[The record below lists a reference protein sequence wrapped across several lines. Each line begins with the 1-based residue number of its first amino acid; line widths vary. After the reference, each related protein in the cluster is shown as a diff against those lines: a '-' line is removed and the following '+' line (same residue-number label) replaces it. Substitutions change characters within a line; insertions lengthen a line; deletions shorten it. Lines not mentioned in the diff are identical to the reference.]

1 MKIEVLYPELSNLYG
16 DYYNA
21 KYLAMC
27 IPDSQTVFT
36 SNNDKP
42 AFLSEK
48 VDIICMGSM
57 SERNQEFA
65 IKHLMPYKDKIKELV
80 ENGTFFLATGNSF
93 EIFGKHIEDDDKKIE
108 CLGAIDFYSKR
119 QMNDRRNCFFLGDF
133 QTENGE
139 DIKIVGHK
147 SQFSFSHGKATK
159 NPFISVEGGFGIN
172 LDSKNE
178 GIHYK
183 NFFGTYI
190 LGPFIMLNPKFLK
203 YLLRSMNLNDSLLYE
218 EEINNAYADRL
229 KRLQREGTEFLM
241 GAE

>member
-21 KYLAMC
+21 KYLSMC
-27 IPDSQTVFT
+27 IPNSQTVFT

-42 AFLSEK
+42 AFLNEK

-80 ENGTFFLATGNSF
+80 EGGTFFLATGNSF
-93 EIFGKHIEDDDKKIE
+93 EIFGKHIEDDGKRIE
-108 CLGAIDFYSKR
+108 CLDAVDFYSKR
-119 QMNDRRNCFFLGDF
+119 QMNDRRNCFFLGEF
-133 QTENGE
+133 PAEKG

-147 SQFSFSHGKATK
+147 SQFSFSYGAAAEK
-159 NPFISVEGGFGIN
+159 PFIKVNGGFGIN
-172 LDSKNE
+172 LESKNE
-178 GIHYK
+178 GIHYN

-190 LGPFIMLNPKFLK
+190 LGPFIMLNPQFLK
-203 YLLRSMNLNDSLLYE
+203 YMLRSMNLNDNLLYE

>member
-108 CLGAIDFYSKR
+108 
-119 QMNDRRNCFFLGDF
+119 
-133 QTENGE
+133 
-139 DIKIVGHK
+139 
-147 SQFSFSHGKATK
+147 
-159 NPFISVEGGFGIN
+159 
-172 LDSKNE
+172 
-178 GIHYK
+178 
-183 NFFGTYI
+183 
-190 LGPFIMLNPKFLK
+190 
-203 YLLRSMNLNDSLLYE
+203 
-218 EEINNAYADRL
+218 
-229 KRLQREGTEFLM
+229 
-241 GAE
+241 

>member
-21 KYLAMC
+21 KYLSMC
-27 IPDSQTVFT
+27 IPHSQTVFT

-42 AFLSEK
+42 AFMSEK
-48 VDIICMGSM
+48 IDIICMGSM

-65 IKHLMPYKDKIKELV
+65 IKHLMPYKDKIKELI
-80 ENGTFFLATGNSF
+80 ENGTFFLATGNSL
-93 EIFGKHIEDDDKKIE
+93 EIFGSHIEDDGKNIE

-119 QMNDRRNCFFLGDF
+119 QMNDRRNCFFLGEF
-133 QTENGE
+133 PVENG

-147 SQFSFSHGKATK
+147 SQFSFSHGTAAE
-159 NPFISVEGGFGIN
+159 NPFIKVKGGFGIN
-172 LDSKNE
+172 LESKNE
-178 GIHYK
+178 GIHYN

-190 LGPFIMLNPKFLK
+190 LGPFIILNPHFLK
-203 YLLRSMNLNDSLLYE
+203 YLLKSMNLNDDLLYE
-218 EEINNAYADRL
+218 EEINNAYIDRL

>member
-1 MKIEVLYPELSNLYG
+1 MKIEVLYPEISNLYG

-21 KYLAMC
+21 KYLSMC
-27 IPDSQTVFT
+27 IPNSQTVFT

-65 IKHLMPYKDKIKELV
+65 IKHLMPYKDKIKELI

-93 EIFGKHIEDDDKKIE
+93 EIFGNYIEDDGRKIE

-119 QMNDRRNCFFLGDF
+119 QMNDRRNCFFLGEF
-133 QTENGE
+133 PVETGN
-139 DIKIVGHK
+139 IKIVGHK
-147 SQFSFSHGKATK
+147 SQFSFSHGKAAE
-159 NPFISVEGGFGIN
+159 NPFIKVDGGFGIN
-172 LDSKNE
+172 LESKNE
-178 GIHYK
+178 GIHYN

-190 LGPFIMLNPKFLK
+190 LGPFIMLNPSFLK
-203 YLLRSMNLNDSLLYE
+203 YLLKSMQLNDDLLYE
-218 EEINNAYADRL
+218 EEINNAYVERL

>member
-21 KYLAMC
+21 KYLSMC
-27 IPDSQTVFT
+27 IPNSQTVFT

-65 IKHLMPYKDKIKELV
+65 IKHLMPYKDKIKELI

-93 EIFGKHIEDDDKKIE
+93 EIFGNYIEDDGRKIE

-119 QMNDRRNCFFLGDF
+119 QMNDRRNCFFLGEF
-133 QTENGE
+133 PVETGN
-139 DIKIVGHK
+139 IKIVGHK
-147 SQFSFSHGKATK
+147 SQFSFSHGKAAE
-159 NPFISVEGGFGIN
+159 NPFIKVDGGFGIN
-172 LDSKNE
+172 LESKNE
-178 GIHYK
+178 GIHYN

-190 LGPFIMLNPKFLK
+190 LGPFIMLNPSFLK
-203 YLLRSMNLNDSLLYE
+203 YLLKSMQLNDNLLYE
-218 EEINNAYADRL
+218 EEINNAYVERL

>member
-65 IKHLMPYKDKIKELV
+65 IKHLMPYKDKIKELI

-133 QTENGE
+133 QTENDEDDKKNKVLTSECVTDDGLMIE
-139 DIKIVGHK
+139 TIMNASDDIKRRVI
-147 SQFSFSHGKATK
+147 A
-159 NPFISVEGGFGIN
+159 
-172 LDSKNE
+172 
-178 GIHYK
+178 Y
-183 NFFGTYI
+183 Y
-190 LGPFIMLNPKFLK
+190 
-203 YLLRSMNLNDSLLYE
+203 YLICDKDNSD
-218 EEINNAYADRL
+218 
-229 KRLQREGTEFLM
+229 KQG
-241 GAE
+241 

>member
-93 EIFGKHIEDDDKKIE
+93 EIFGKHIEDDDKKINQR
-108 CLGAIDFYSKR
+108 LIY
-119 QMNDRRNCFFLGDF
+119 
-133 QTENGE
+133 
-139 DIKIVGHK
+139 IIVICNNNSSVWSWK
-147 SQFSFSHGKATK
+147 SIRSRFSF
-159 NPFISVEGGFGIN
+159 E
-172 LDSKNE
+172 
-178 GIHYK
+178 
-183 NFFGTYI
+183 
-190 LGPFIMLNPKFLK
+190 
-203 YLLRSMNLNDSLLYE
+203 
-218 EEINNAYADRL
+218 
-229 KRLQREGTEFLM
+229 
-241 GAE
+241 

>member
-21 KYLAMC
+21 KYLSMC
-27 IPDSQTVFT
+27 IPHSQTIFT
-36 SNNDKP
+36 SNNDTP
-42 AFLSEK
+42 AFMKEK
-48 VDIICMGSM
+48 IDIICMGSM

-65 IKHLMPYKDKIKELV
+65 IGHLMPYKDKIKELI
-80 ENGTFFLATGNSF
+80 EGGTFFLATGNSF
-93 EIFGKHIEDDDKKIE
+93 EIFGNYIEDDGRKID
-108 CLGAIDFYSKR
+108 CLGSIDFYSKR
-119 QMNDRRNCFFLGDF
+119 QMNDRRNCFFLGEF
-133 QTENGE
+133 PVESG

-147 SQFSFSHGKATK
+147 SQFSFSYGAAAEK
-159 NPFISVEGGFGIN
+159 PFIKVNGGFGIN
-172 LDSKNE
+172 LESKNE

-190 LGPFIMLNPKFLK
+190 LGPFIMLNPYFLK
-203 YLLRSMNLNDSLLYE
+203 YLLKSMQLDDGLLYE
-218 EEINNAYADRL
+218 EEINNAYIDRL

>member
-21 KYLAMC
+21 KYLSMC
-27 IPDSQTVFT
+27 IPNSQTVFT

-65 IKHLMPYKDKIKELV
+65 IKHLMPYKDKIKELI

-93 EIFGKHIEDDDKKIE
+93 EIFGNYIEDDGRKIE

-119 QMNDRRNCFFLGDF
+119 QMNDRRNCFFLGEF
-133 QTENGE
+133 PVETGN
-139 DIKIVGHK
+139 IKIVGHK
-147 SQFSFSHGKATK
+147 SQFSFSHGKAAE
-159 NPFISVEGGFGIN
+159 NPFIKVDGGFGIN
-172 LDSKNE
+172 LESKNE
-178 GIHYK
+178 GIHYN

-190 LGPFIMLNPKFLK
+190 LGPFIMLNPSFLK
-203 YLLRSMNLNDSLLYE
+203 YLLKSMQLNDDLLYE
-218 EEINNAYADRL
+218 EEINNAYVERL